1 MENKPS
7 GGRFLVALL
16 AFALTAATGIVLL
29 LTTLVVWLSA
39 LTGSDRKS
47 VV

>member
-16 AFALTAATGIVLL
+16 AFALTDWPYPGQRFG
-29 LTTLVVWLSA
+29 LTLRIGESYTNVFVEFLS
-39 LTGSDRKS
+39 
-47 VV
+47 